1 MLNTIDPLYAKTDNE
16 ILKEFGEML
25 KQWRINCN
33 LTQQEFADAIGIS
46 VNHLS
51 KIERTGKTTLSTLL
65 AASRQLR
72 LLQQLLNVYTPP
84 DLTPMQQYEIERGTA
99 EINIGRKRVKS

>member
-16 ILKEFGEML
+16 ILKAFGEML
-25 KQWRINCN
+25 KQWRISYN

-72 LLQQLLNVYTPP
+72 LLQQLLEVYTPP
-84 DLTPMQQYEIERGTA
+84 DLTPMQQYEIERGNAKTD
-99 EINIGRKRVKS
+99 IGRKRVKS

>member
-1 MLNTIDPLYAKTDNE
+1 MLKTADIDPVYSKTDAE

-25 KQWRINCN
+25 KQRRISHN

-51 KIERTGKTTLSTLL
+51 KIERTGKTTLTTLI
-65 AASRQLR
+65 AISRQLR
-72 LLQQLLNVYTPP
+72 LLHELQDVYKIHEKMET
-84 DLTPMQQYEIERGTA
+84 G
-99 EINIGRKRVKS
+99 GKRVKS

>member
-25 KQWRINCN
+25 KQWRITNN

-51 KIERTGKTTLSTLL
+51 KIERSGKTTLKTLI

-72 LLQQLLNVYTPP
+72 LLQQLLDVYTPP
-84 DLTPMQQYEIERGTA
+84 DLTPMQQYEIERGA
-99 EINIGRKRVKS
+99 AKIDIGRKRVKS

>member
-1 MLNTIDPLYAKTDNE
+1 MLNTINPLYAKTDGE

-25 KQWRINCN
+25 KQWRITNN

-51 KIERTGKTTLSTLL
+51 KIERSGKTTLTTLI

-72 LLQQLLNVYTPP
+72 LLQQLMDVYTPP
-84 DLTPMQQYEIERGTA
+84 DLTPMQQYELEKGNAKIK
-99 EINIGRKRVKS
+99 IGGKRVKS

>member
-25 KQWRINCN
+25 KQWRINSN

-72 LLQQLLNVYTPP
+72 LLQQLLEVYTPP
-84 DLTPMQQYEIERGTA
+84 DLTPMQQYEIEQGTSKI
-99 EINIGRKRVKS
+99 EIGRKRVKS